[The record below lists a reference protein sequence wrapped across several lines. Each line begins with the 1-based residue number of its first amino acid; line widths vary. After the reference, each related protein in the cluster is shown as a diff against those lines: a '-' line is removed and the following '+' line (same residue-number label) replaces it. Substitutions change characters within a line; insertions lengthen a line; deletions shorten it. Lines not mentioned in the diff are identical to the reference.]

1 MMFSNW
7 SGLPFTT
14 LTNVNRKC
22 STKPVVYWNGRTQS
36 FNGRRLG
43 YNLQKDFFM
52 DPECL
57 MGLMKD
63 THFALKYP

>member
-1 MMFSNW
+1 MMFSDW
-7 SGLPFTT
+7 SGLPFTI

-22 STKPVVYWNGRTQS
+22 SAKPVVYWNGRTQS
-36 FNGRRLG
+36 FRGRRL
-43 YNLQKDFFM
+43 QSTERFFM

-63 THFALKYP
+63 THFALKFP